1 MKKWRSGGSGVG
13 EKGEGGRRRKRITPI
28 HCDISEM
35 ITKEE
40 KKANHKNSRSSS
52 LSEVFDEREPR

>member
-1 MKKWRSGGSGVG
+1 M
-13 EKGEGGRRRKRITPI
+13 GGRRRKRITPI